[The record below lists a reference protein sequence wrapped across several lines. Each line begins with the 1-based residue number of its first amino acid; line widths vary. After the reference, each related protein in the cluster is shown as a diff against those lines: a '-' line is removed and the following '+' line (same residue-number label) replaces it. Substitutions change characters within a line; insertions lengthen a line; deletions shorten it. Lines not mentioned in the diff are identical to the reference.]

1 MDRTMIYDLFSDI
14 TIIQLFDEVRN
25 TLYTYT
31 YTYTKYGIQLRI
43 GL

>member
-31 YTYTKYGIQLRI
+31 YTKYGIQLRI